1 MTEKYEKGQ
10 EGENIAAEF
19 LSRKGYHILE
29 KNYRAG
35 QLELDLI
42 TRHKECLVFVEVRLR
57 KNADYGY
64 PETSMSKAKI
74 SAVKR
79 AAQVYLNKTFWTG
92 DIRFDMIAIVEKPT
106 LEIEHFEDA
115 YF

>member
-19 LSRKGYHILE
+19 LETKGYHILE
-29 KNYRAG
+29 KNFRAG

-42 TRHKECLVFVEVRLR
+42 AKQQDCLVFVEVRLR
-57 KNADYGY
+57 KNADFGY
-64 PETSMSKAKI
+64 PESSMSKAKI
-74 SAVKR
+74 NAVKR
-79 AAQVYLNKTFWTG
+79 AAEIYLNKTHWLG
-92 DIRFDMIAIVEKPT
+92 DIRFDMIAIVEKPN
-106 LEIEHFEDA
+106 LDIQHFVDA